1 MRYLLFICF
10 FSFLGISSGSTQVF
24 DTVFV
29 HFEIGESKPLRP
41 YEDSLNLLANR
52 LLATPHQKI
61 LVYGFADYLGTSKP
75 NFSLSQQRAQTVAKI
90 LQQKNI
96 KADRF
101 LVIAGLGQQQE
112 KGNDNQPGNFMQRK
126 VMILLPKRTAIMA
139 ATASTPIEG
148 NEKPAGKAAQAP
160 LVAKKEAVGNIS
172 AAIDKTALN
181 EVFVLEN
188 IYFHLHTADLMPESL
203 PVLQALLSLMQA
215 KPQLKISI
223 EGHICCNVLEG
234 SDPYSIAFGLSVYRA
249 KKIHDY
255 LVLNKIAPSRLR
267 YSGYGRTKPLF
278 PDELTEAEM
287 DANRRVEIRVV
298 AK

>member
-75 NFSLSQQRAQTVAKI
+75 NFSLSQQRAQTVAEI

-126 VMILLPKRTAIMA
+126 VMILLPQRAAIPAVTA
-139 ATASTPIEG
+139 TPIERH
-148 NEKPAGKAAQAP
+148 EEPVDKAAKTP
-160 LVAKKEAVGNIS
+160 LVARKEAVGNIS

-203 PVLQALLSLMQA
+203 PVLQALLSLMHA

-234 SDPYSIAFGLSVYRA
+234 SDPSSVAYLLSIYRA
-249 KKIHDY
+249 KKIYDY
-255 LVLNKIAPSRLR
+255 LLLNNIDASRIR
-267 YSGYGRTKPLF
+267 YRGFGRTQPLF